1 MLVPVGKGQTSGEWR
16 TAVRV
21 EAAHLNR
28 PVGARFL
35 TAPPRE
41 GGRLILM
48 KSLLIPARENLFGA
62 LGKNSFRRCSAART
76 DVGRVHPWGN
86 YPSDLFIP
94 HSGVVTKPPK
104 PPPSGGCP
112 LFIDNMFDFVCP
124 PIYWSNMFH

>member
-48 KSLLIPARENLFGA
+48 KSLLKPARENLFGA
-62 LGKNSFRRCSAART
+62 LKLPPHLRCKLSLHPRLEWWQTSPGLDRASVRRHAHEAHSQTAA
-76 DVGRVHPWGN
+76 
-86 YPSDLFIP
+86 L
-94 HSGVVTKPPK
+94 HSG
-104 PPPSGGCP
+104 
-112 LFIDNMFDFVCP
+112 
-124 PIYWSNMFH
+124 